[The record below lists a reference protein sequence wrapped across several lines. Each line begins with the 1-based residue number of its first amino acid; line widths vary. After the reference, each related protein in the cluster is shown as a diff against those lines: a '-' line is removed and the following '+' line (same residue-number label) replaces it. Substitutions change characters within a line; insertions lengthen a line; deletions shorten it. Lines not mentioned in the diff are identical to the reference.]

1 MAVEYF
7 TFPGNGEAVK
17 AVFDGVAMIS
27 GSTLMGGA
35 MQAAALFGFLVALA
49 VAVFKL
55 DLRESFT
62 YLFVVGFF
70 WMGLMVPKTTVLITE
85 SGGYGYTGRQYTVGN
100 VPIGLAY
107 MGHIV
112 SSFGQNITRKA
123 EQVNHLPDDLNYS
136 RTGMLFG
143 ARLLENIREAR
154 FPDAQLT
161 QDWALFMNQC
171 SFFDMNLYHFYN
183 VQDLAQSPDILATLT
198 NTNQALFTNVSQVA
212 SSKGNRLQY
221 NGKSTTMTCNEA
233 AKELKDRTQFYS
245 KNYLPQYIADRVF
258 AGLGTNTSGINR
270 VNALVSLGD
279 SSFQYLLNNSRFDT
293 LKNIEQAAMTEIIRE
308 GGIINGQR
316 NRNAAKVQQAFSQV
330 QARNQYIAAQKT
342 GALMAGWNLPLVRSA
357 AEAIMIGL
365 FPFVMILALLGGV
378 MAFRML
384 GFYMMGM
391 MWIQLWA
398 PVASIINLIMTMNT
412 KRLLSLETVN
422 GVITPGSSDTLLM
435 AAADAQAAAGAA
447 MWLIPVIAGA
457 LAMGGRSLMNGMMGM
472 TSSAKSTGESAGSQ
486 AGAGNYSAGNM
497 NYNNANTNKMN
508 LNPVYTDPQLLTAQ
522 SAAGTSWRNMD
533 TGESRVQMRNSSLGV
548 SSQSQISQSES
559 YSRAAD
565 RAETA
570 ARQWQASMRESVSQG
585 NADRLAFAANYGM
598 DRSASEGYGLGLDA
612 AESGKLSYVMDQ
624 GKKIAQKFGV
634 SNASSV
640 VSAISAGL
648 GVSNNR
654 ENGMS
659 KQASNNEK
667 EQEQA
672 SATVSQ
678 AMQRDGMRGLE
689 SLTKSRSKDSTWQ
702 TAQNVKNALT
712 AKGEAGW
719 VGKTQN
725 MDQMAAEIGKSIEAG
740 IRQGVSF
747 DSSFTDKVSQS
758 EAYRVALSSGN
769 RLAQSAEAHFT
780 DAREASRMASESYQ
794 QSQSY
799 REQAAQTYGNG
810 VTVTQDNTNALV
822 QRNADLTMAQLNAGQ
837 GNTYQAAI
845 SAGATSQGHLKTA
858 AEEAGWKPNAL
869 SPDDRPQN
877 GTDAAYG
884 RFAGNVAAGV
894 EAAFGSIRNRA
905 LQGGINPDGIDAAI
919 GKRGADLEQAHRD
932 KAGKVG
938 SDISTGQDAYRK
950 ETGRLAAHAHK
961 VQDETNGLAMRANT
975 HALPWNS
982 FGDRYDGLMEDVRQG
997 KGPIG
1002 AGVDQASAQ
1011 LGRGQGAA
1019 ALASEFDLPV
1029 QLRKGNSRSSG
1040 SAVFRPKE

>member
-27 GSTLMGGA
+27 NSTMMSGA

-258 AGLGTNTSGINR
+258 AGLGTNTAGINR
-270 VNALVSLGD
+270 VNALASLGD

-293 LKNIEQAAMTEIIRE
+293 LKNIEQAAMAEIIRE

-398 PVASIINLIMTMNT
+398 PVASIINLIMTMNA

-486 AGAGNYSAGNM
+486 AGAGNFSAGNM
-497 NYNNANTNKMN
+497 NYNNANSNKLS
-508 LNPVYTDPQLLTAQ
+508 LNPVYTEPQLLTAQ
-522 SAAGTSWRNMD
+522 SAAGTSWRNLQ
-533 TGESRVQMRNSSLGV
+533 TGENRYQGRGDSFGNISSTSTVSMSDVYTQAADRSITAAKQYAASSVEQTTLGNTQTLAFGLQTVGQNGVNYAVTNGMSSSTAKSMDQILQSAQDIAQRNGMGNDVQTDSSIALDLGARLSGGLASNSKGTGLQGSATASGGVKAEGRGV
-548 SSQSQISQSES
+548 SSNKLSHDIS
-559 YSRAAD
+559 
-565 RAETA
+565 ETA
-570 ARQWQASMRESVSQG
+570 KA
-585 NADRLAFAANYGM
+585 
-598 DRSASEGYGLGLDA
+598 
-612 AESGKLSYVMDQ
+612 
-624 GKKIAQKFGV
+624 
-634 SNASSV
+634 
-640 VSAISAGL
+640 
-648 GVSNNR
+648 
-654 ENGMS
+654 
-659 KQASNNEK
+659 
-667 EQEQA
+667 
-672 SATVSQ
+672 
-678 AMQRDGMRGLE
+678 LE
-689 SLTKSRSKDSTWQ
+689 S
-702 TAQNVKNALT
+702 
-712 AKGEAGW
+712 
-719 VGKTQN
+719 
-725 MDQMAAEIGKSIEAG
+725 
-740 IRQGVSF
+740 QGVSITRSTLENIGQSNAF
-747 DSSFTDKVSQS
+747 TQALTDSSSLASQAQASYNKAHQASIS
-758 EAYRVALSSGN
+758 EQ
-769 RLAQSAEAHFT
+769 QSYAEA
-780 DAREASRMASESYQ
+780 
-794 QSQSY
+794 QSY
-799 REQAAQTYGNG
+799 RETASRTAQ
-810 VTVTQDNTNALV
+810 
-822 QRNADLTMAQLNAGQ
+822 
-837 GNTYQAAI
+837 
-845 SAGATSQGHLKTA
+845 SGATVSIDNAKAIREYADKHGIAYSDMYNNPSLVTTAVMDEAVSQASTLKQQ
-858 AEEAGWKPNAL
+858 AEGTRFDSTGQVN
-869 SPDDRPQN
+869 PDDRPTNNVAAAYSSYKSEIDGQKSSTFATIHAEADRN
-877 GTDAAYG
+877 GVNRNEARANIDGWQQTLEQGSKAANDYNQEVFEEGKGAYG
-884 RFAGNVAAGV
+884 RNKNNLNA
-894 EAAFGSIRNRA
+894 
-905 LQGGINPDGIDAAI
+905 QGQNTFNHVNTTAM
-919 GKRGADLEQAHRD
+919 GATQIFYPD
-932 KAGKVG
+932 KA
-938 SDISTGQDAYRK
+938 Y
-950 ETGRLAAHAHK
+950 
-961 VQDETNGLAMRANT
+961 
-975 HALPWNS
+975 
-982 FGDRYDGLMEDVRQG
+982 
-997 KGPIG
+997 
-1002 AGVDQASAQ
+1002 DQAKNKYGKTE
-1011 LGRGQGAA
+1011 GRPG
-1019 ALASEFDLPV
+1019 
-1029 QLRKGNSRSSG
+1029 SG
-1040 SAVFRPKE
+1040 SRNYRPKK